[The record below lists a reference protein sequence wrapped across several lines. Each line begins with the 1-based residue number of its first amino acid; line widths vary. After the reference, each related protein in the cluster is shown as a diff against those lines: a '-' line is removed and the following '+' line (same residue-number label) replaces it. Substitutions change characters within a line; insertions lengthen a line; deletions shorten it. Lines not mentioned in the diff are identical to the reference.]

1 MDIFAL
7 KKMDITSINPTI
19 NSNLKL
25 VINLL
30 QFGKIEVI
38 GQSLIGSNDTLFV
51 KTTFGDESLH
61 AIYKPERGEQ
71 PLWDFPLNSLSKREV
86 SAFIISHLIGWNFV
100 PPTIYKTSN
109 APFGKGSLQLF
120 IPHNPRITFFN
131 LLNRD
136 VRTIQKIVIFD
147 TIINNADRKGG
158 HIIQDENGK
167 IWLIDHGLCFHP
179 EYKLRTVI
187 WDFADQKIPDELLNE
202 IQKFLIILKNE
213 NLLLVYKLKKY
224 LSSVEFFMIIK
235 RSEELL
241 NTATFPAIGNRESRP
256 YPWPLI

>member
-1 MDIFAL
+1 
-7 KKMDITSINPTI
+7 MDITSINPDN
-19 NSNLKL
+19 NSNFKL
-25 VINLL
+25 VINIL

-38 GQSLIGSNDTLFV
+38 GQPLIGSNDTLFV
-51 KTTFGDESLH
+51 KTTFGQESLH

-71 PLWDFPLNSLSKREV
+71 PLWDFPLNSLSKREI

-100 PPTIYKTSN
+100 PPTIYTTSS
-109 APFGKGSLQLF
+109 APFGNGSLQLF

-136 VRTIQKIVIFD
+136 IRTIQKIAIFD

-167 IWLIDHGLCFHP
+167 IWLIDHGLCFHTD
-179 EYKLRTVI
+179 YKLRTVI
-187 WDFADQKIPDELLNE
+187 WDFADQTIPDELLEEMQRFHN
-202 IQKFLIILKNE
+202 IIKNE
-213 NLLLVYKLKKY
+213 KFFLVQKLKKL
-224 LSSVEFFMIIK
+224 LSSVEFFMVVK
-235 RSEELL
+235 RTDELL
-241 NTATFPAIGNRESRP
+241 RAGTFPAIGNRESRP

>member
-1 MDIFAL
+1 
-7 KKMDITSINPTI
+7 MDITSINPCSY
-19 NSNLKL
+19 SNLKL

-38 GQSLIGSNDTLFV
+38 GQPLIGSNDTLFV
-51 KTTFGDESLH
+51 KITFGEESLH
-61 AIYKPERGEQ
+61 AIYKPEKGEQ
-71 PLWDFPLNSLSKREV
+71 PLWDFPLNSLSKREI
-86 SAFIISHLIGWNFV
+86 SAFIISHLIGWDFV
-100 PPTIYKTSN
+100 PPTIYTTPS
-109 APFGKGSLQLF
+109 APYGNGSLQLF

-136 VRTIQKIVIFD
+136 IRTIQKIAIFD

-187 WDFADQKIPDELLNE
+187 WDFADQKIPDELLEEMQRFLNIIKNE
-202 IQKFLIILKNE
+202 EFLLVKKLKNF
-213 NLLLVYKLKKY
+213 
-224 LSSVEFFMIIK
+224 LSSVEFFMIIN
-235 RSEELL
+235 RTEELL
-241 NTATFPAIGNRESRP
+241 SAGTFPAIGNRDIRP